1 MEPLVSGIFQCPKC
15 KLIIKEKIEKI
26 EKKEVEEKEDINEI
40 LKDGKIFNLNRK
52 YEIPEKG
59 IIVRDGKFAVLI
71 CHSADLKSVRY
82 IRLSWWKNS
91 FIQHVGMIKITEKE
105 VLKNLIIALEKIDE
119 AFDGF
124 WGWHGTF
131 GKKKE
136 KTEEQK
142 QKEKQYEIIKYRII
156 ENRTCPNCHNRMK
169 KAKFHYECTQC
180 GEIVILEGYN
190 QPIFSRDTND
200 LSLDFEGNFPVNYY
214 MPLNGITI
222 KKLISDW
229 KALVIIYSKDNLSK
243 KWLRI
248 YWWVRYLSIFMK
260 SGGMGGMGHGTQMGW
275 SVQKGAGSTNIYD
288 KKEIKILI
296 NALKRIAK
304 EINWEI

>member
-15 KLIIKEKIEKI
+15 KVIIKEKIEKKG
-26 EKKEVEEKEDINEI
+26 EEEKEDVDEI
-40 LKDGKIFNLNRK
+40 LKDGKIFNINRK

-71 CHSADLKSVRY
+71 CQNADLRSDRY

-119 AFDGF
+119 AFDDF
-124 WGWHGTF
+124 WSWHGTF

-156 ENRTCPNCHNRMK
+156 ENRTCPNCQKRMN
-169 KAKFHYECTQC
+169 KAKLHYECTHC

-190 QPIFSRDTND
+190 HPIFSKDTKS
-200 LSLDFEGNFPVNYY
+200 LSIDFEGNFPVNYY
-214 MPLNGITI
+214 MPLSGITV
-222 KKLISDW
+222 KWLIAEW
-229 KALVIIYSKDNLSK
+229 KALVIIYSRDNPSK

-248 YWWVRYLSIFMK
+248 YWWVRNLSNFMK
-260 SGGMGGMGHGTQMGW
+260 PGGMGAGTQMGW
-275 SVQKGAGSTNIYD
+275 SVQKGTGSTNIYD
-288 KKEIKILI
+288 KKEIKVLI
-296 NALKRIAK
+296 NALKIIAK
-304 EINWEI
+304 EINWEL

>member
-15 KLIIKEKIEKI
+15 KVIIKEKV
-26 EKKEVEEKEDINEI
+26 EKKTVEGKADEDEI

-59 IIVRDGKFAVLI
+59 IIVRDGKFAVLL
-71 CHSADLKSVRY
+71 CHNADLKSVRY

-105 VLKNLIIALEKIDE
+105 VLKNSIIALEKIDE
-119 AFDGF
+119 AFDDF
-124 WGWHGTF
+124 WEWRGSF

-142 QKEKQYEIIKYRII
+142 QKEKQHEIIKYRII
-156 ENRTCPNCHNRMK
+156 ENRTCPNCHKRMI
-169 KAKFHYECTQC
+169 KAKLHYECTHC
-180 GEIVILEGYN
+180 GEIVIIEGYN

-200 LSLDFEGNFPVNYY
+200 LSLNFEGNFPVNYY
-214 MPLNGITI
+214 MPLSGITI
-222 KKLISDW
+222 KWYIAEW
-229 KALVIIYSKDNLSK
+229 KALVIIYSKDNPSK

-248 YWWVRYLSIFMK
+248 YWWNRNLSNFMK
-260 SGGMGGMGHGTQMGW
+260 SGGMGIGTQMSW
-275 SVQKGAGSTNIYD
+275 NTQKGTGSTNIYN
-288 KKEIKILI
+288 KKEIKVLI

-304 EINWEI
+304 EINWDI